1 MATAAPSVATQSE
14 PEFRF
19 AEKVSQEMSS
29 YLSAIAILM
38 MVLSPLLVPV
48 AVTVAPAVSSGV
60 RRIRRAFG
68 LYRPVPRSA

>member
-1 MATAAPSVATQSE
+1 
-14 PEFRF
+14 
-19 AEKVSQEMSS
+19 MSS

-60 RRIRRAFG
+60 RRIRRAFA
-68 LYRPVPRSA
+68 LYRRVPRSA